1 MNNLPS
7 IPTPEAYIPI
17 EALEEDILNG
27 PKECKETFISTP
39 STSESYL
46 EKIVATEKKLQILKK
61 KRIVFSPP
69 IITRLDAPVIF
80 RYTINV
86 IQGQSGVHKSRLAS
100 HFASQILQ
108 KQGCTINLLDLEY
121 DDTSQDLMVY
131 VDTERNHCEQF
142 PCFVQEVLENAG
154 YSIEEDPEMFRYTSL
169 LDVPRKDRF
178 PAVNEYLTFLRQSTN
193 KHMVIFLDVLTD
205 CVEDFNR
212 ADKSL
217 ELIDFLNR
225 MINEHNCTFFCVIH
239 ENPGQGKARGHL
251 GTELINKAS
260 TVIQIAFEKGPDGED
275 SDLLKIKFLKC
286 RNSRRLPSF
295 HVYYSQEENRLMMA
309 DERDVKDVE
318 NSRQVSAIE
327 PDVIAALEDLFQNVS
342 STSSTELVGILT
354 KRFTTS
360 EKTIRRRLSDILTN
374 QTILNIRDKSW
385 AFAKKKD
392 GREIIYLIT
401 PMETGD
407 E

>member
-1 MNNLPS
+1 MNKPS
-7 IPTPEAYIPI
+7 ALYIPL
-17 EALEEDILNG
+17 EALEEDLLSD
-27 PKECKETFISTP
+27 PKMNTEVRNPDFP
-39 STSESYL
+39 SIGHYL
-46 EKIVATEKKLQILKK
+46 DQLIATEENLRLLKK
-61 KRIVFSPP
+61 KPVVFSPP
-69 IITRLDAPVIF
+69 LTSRLNSAVIF
-80 RYTINV
+80 PHTINV
-86 IQGQSGVHKSRLAS
+86 IQGQTGVHKSRFASHLAS
-100 HFASQILQ
+100 LLLQ
-108 KQGCTINLLDLEY
+108 KHGCSINLMDFEY
-121 DDTSQDLMVY
+121 NQTCPNVIVY
-131 VDTERNHCEQF
+131 IDTERNQREQF
-142 PCFVQEVLENAG
+142 PRFIQEIHENAG
-154 YSIEEDPEMFRYTSL
+154 YSVEEDQTLLRYTSL
-169 LDVPRKDRF
+169 LDIPRTNRF
-178 PAVNEYLTFLRQSTN
+178 PVLNQYLTLLRQSTD

-225 MINEHNCTFFCVIH
+225 MINEHNCTFFCIIH

-260 TVIQIAFEKGPDGED
+260 TVIQIAFENGPDGED

-286 RNSRRLPSF
+286 RNSHRLPSF

-342 STSSTELVGILT
+342 STSATELIGILT